1 MSIMRDSTA
10 TKPASNRLRLV
21 NDIIAEIK
29 KVTWLTRREI
39 INLTAMVLVV
49 TIVVGLLIGGIDYG
63 FAYLI
68 ELFIN
73 R

>member
-1 MSIMRDSTA
+1 MRDSTA
-10 TKPASNRLRLV
+10 SKSANNRGKV
-21 NDIIAEIK
+21 VSDIIAEIK
-29 KVTWLTRREI
+29 KVTWLNRREI
-39 INLTAMVLVV
+39 INLTVMVLVV

-68 ELFIN
+68 EFFIN